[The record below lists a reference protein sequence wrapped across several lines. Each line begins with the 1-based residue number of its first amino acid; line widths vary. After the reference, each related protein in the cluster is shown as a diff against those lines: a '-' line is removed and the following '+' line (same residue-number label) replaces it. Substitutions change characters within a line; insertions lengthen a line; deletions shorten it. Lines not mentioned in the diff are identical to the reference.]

1 MGCFEYATKIL
12 NDVINNN
19 LSFRTASKV
28 AFKKEDNEQIKNDVV
43 AVVGCALRHYY
54 VFKELANR
62 KYPEIEDNAFNVLSL
77 GLANHLFAKK
87 FDEDS
92 FNKYVESESKL
103 EGAVEFINS
112 LNDPKALIP
121 EDIEFGS
128 KKFNALR
135 YNLPM
140 WIVNLWEK
148 NCGPFLAKKQFR
160 ALSSRNLNSVLR
172 INTYCISD
180 ADFFNKYND
189 LVACDIEHV
198 AVAQN
203 ETINLKSHQAIRHGD
218 AFAYP
223 LGYKL
228 MCQDLDIDPLRG
240 IAIYNGCSNHILK
253 ELYAILGPFFKADV
267 LCNNQAQLMDAE
279 RTKSRYHLEGL
290 SLYECPHTAMLT
302 CISKPVHTMFVSPEN
317 SSFQSLID
325 SPEYFL
331 RCKQEDLDRFIQVE
345 KESLLE
351 ASKQVE
357 MGGDLVY
364 FVPTLCKNETK
375 RVIRAF
381 LAEHK
386 EFTLVNEKQLFTF
399 DPYKSMLYFAILRKE
414 ESHD

>member
-1 MGCFEYATKIL
+1 MGRFEYASKIL
-12 NDVINNN
+12 SDVINNN

-28 AFKKEDNEQIKNDVV
+28 ALKKEENEQIKSEVN

-62 KYPEIEDNAFNVLSL
+62 KYPEISEDSFNILSL
-77 GLANHLFAKK
+77 GLANHIFAKK
-87 FDEDS
+87 FDEES
-92 FNKYVESESKL
+92 FNKYVASESKL
-103 EGAVEFINS
+103 EGVEQFIS
-112 LNDPKALIP
+112 SFNDPKDLIP
-121 EDIEFGS
+121 EDIEYGS
-128 KKFNALR
+128 KKFLSLR

-160 ALSSRNLNSVLR
+160 SLSSKNLYSALR

-180 ADFFNKYND
+180 EDFFNKYND
-189 LVACDIEHV
+189 LVPSEIKHIALAKEE
-198 AVAQN
+198 N
-203 ETINLKSHQAIRHGD
+203 INLKSHQAVRHSDG
-218 AFAYP
+218 FVYP

-228 MCQDLDIDPLRG
+228 MCEELDIDPLRG

-267 LCNNQAQLMDAE
+267 LCNNQSTLVEAE
-279 RTKSRYHLEGL
+279 TLKNRYHLEGL

-317 SSFQSLID
+317 SHFQSLID

-331 RCKQEDLDRFIQVE
+331 RCKQEDLDKFIQIE
-345 KESLLE
+345 KESILE

-357 MGGDLVY
+357 NGGELIY

-375 RVIRAF
+375 RVVCDF
-381 LAEHK
+381 LANNK
-386 EFTLVNEKQLFTF
+386 NFKLVNEKQLFTF
-399 DPYKSMLYFAILRKE
+399 DPYKSILYFAILRKE

>member
-1 MGCFEYATKIL
+1 MGRFEYASKIL

-19 LSFRTASKV
+19 LSFRTATKV
-28 AFKKEDNEQIKNDVV
+28 AFKKEENDSIKNEVS

-54 VFKELANR
+54 VFKELAVR
-62 KYPEIEDNAFNVLSL
+62 KYPDISDDSFNVLSL

-92 FNKYVESESKL
+92 FNAYVSSESKL
-103 EGAVEFINS
+103 EGVKEFIAS
-112 LNDPKALIP
+112 FNDPKTLIP
-121 EDIEFGS
+121 EDVEYGS
-128 KKFNALR
+128 KRFNSLR

-172 INTYCISD
+172 INTYHISD
-180 ADFFNKYND
+180 EEFFNKYKD
-189 LVACDIEHV
+189 LVPSEITHV
-198 AVAQN
+198 AKAQEEN
-203 ETINLKSHQAIRHGD
+203 INLKGHQAVRHGD

-223 LGYKL
+223 LGYKF
-228 MCQDLDIDPLRG
+228 MCEDLDIDPLRG

-267 LCNNQAQLMDAE
+267 LCNNQSTLVEAE
-279 RTKSRYHLEGL
+279 NLKKRYHLEGL

-317 SSFQSLID
+317 SKFQSLID

-331 RCKQEDLDRFIQVE
+331 RCKQEDLDKFIQIE
-345 KESLLE
+345 KESILE

-357 MGGDLVY
+357 AGGNLVY

-375 RVIRAF
+375 RVVREF
-381 LAEHK
+381 LNENK
-386 EFTLVNEKQLFTF
+386 NFTLVNEKQLFTF
-399 DPYKSMLYFAILRKE
+399 DPYKSILYFAILRKE

>member
-1 MGCFEYATKIL
+1 MGRFEYASRIL
-12 NDVINNN
+12 NDVIKNN

-28 AFKKEDNEQIKNDVV
+28 ALKKEENEQIKNEVS

-54 VFKELANR
+54 VFKELAVR
-62 KYPEIEDNAFNVLSL
+62 KYGEISDEAFNILSL
-77 GLANHLFAKK
+77 GLANHIFAKK
-87 FDEDS
+87 FDEVS

-103 EGAVEFINS
+103 EGVVEFINS
-112 LNDPKALIP
+112 FNDPKALIP
-121 EDIEFGS
+121 EDIEYGS

-160 ALSSRNLNSVLR
+160 ALSSKNLNSALR
-172 INTYCISD
+172 INTYSISD

-189 LVACDIEHV
+189 LVASDIEHV
-198 AVAQN
+198 ALAKD
-203 ETINLKSHQAIRHGD
+203 EKTNLKGHQAYRHGD
-218 AFAYP
+218 AFMYP

-228 MCQDLDIDPLRG
+228 MCEDLDIDPIRG
-240 IAIYNGCSNHILK
+240 LAIYNGCSNHILK

-267 LCNNQAQLMDAE
+267 LCNNQSTLVEAE
-279 RTKSRYHLEGL
+279 NIKKRYHLEGL

-302 CISKPVHTMFVSPEN
+302 CISKPVHTMFVCPEN
-317 SSFQSLID
+317 SSFQTLID

-331 RCKQEDLDRFIQVE
+331 RCHQEDLDRFIQIE
-345 KESLLE
+345 KESILE

-357 MGGDLVY
+357 DGGDLVY

-375 RVIRAF
+375 RVVRAF
-381 LAEHK
+381 LAENK
-386 EFTLVNEKQLFTF
+386 NFTLVNEKQLFTF
-399 DPYKSMLYFAILRKE
+399 DPYKSILYFAILRKE

>member
-1 MGCFEYATKIL
+1 MGRFEYAAKIL

-19 LSFRTASKV
+19 LSFKAASKV
-28 AFKKEDNEQIKNDVV
+28 AFKKEDDELVKQEVA

-54 VFKELANR
+54 VFNELAKR
-62 KYPEIEDNAFNVLSL
+62 QYPDISDDAFNMLSL

-87 FDEDS
+87 FDEES

-103 EGAVEFINS
+103 EGAAEYISSV
-112 LNDPKALIP
+112 NDPKALIP
-121 EDIEFGS
+121 TDIEFGS

-160 ALSSRNLNSVLR
+160 SLSSKNLNSALR
-172 INTYCISD
+172 INTYAISD
-180 ADFFNKYND
+180 EQFFAKYND
-189 LVACDIEHV
+189 VVPCDIAHV
-198 AVAQN
+198 AVAQYEN
-203 ETINLKSHQAIRHGD
+203 TNLKGHQSIKKGD
-218 AFAYP
+218 AFLYP

-228 MCQDLDIDPLRG
+228 MCEDLDIDPLRG

-267 LCNNQAQLMDAE
+267 LCNNQSTLIEAE
-279 RTKSRYHLEGL
+279 NIKKRYHLEGL

-317 SSFQSLID
+317 SHFQSLID
-325 SPEYFL
+325 LPEYFL
-331 RCKQEDLDRFIQVE
+331 RCKQEDLDRFIEIE

-357 MGGDLVY
+357 NGGDLIY

-375 RVIRAF
+375 RVVRSF
-381 LAEHK
+381 LEEHK
-386 EFTLVNEKQLFTF
+386 NFTLVNEKQLFTF
-399 DPYKSMLYFAILRKE
+399 DPYKSILYFAIIRKE